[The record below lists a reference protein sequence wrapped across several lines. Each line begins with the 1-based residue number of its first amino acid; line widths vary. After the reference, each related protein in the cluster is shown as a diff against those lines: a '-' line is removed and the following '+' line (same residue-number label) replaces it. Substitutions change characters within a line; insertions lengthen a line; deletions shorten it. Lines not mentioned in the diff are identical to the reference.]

1 MRVLVPDYAM
11 NNAAHAM
18 AAAGVHSALMHFLPN
33 DRKWL
38 IEFMLTGDRPALA
51 AALAK
56 IGARV
61 LPLPVDTATGLQAGS
76 EPVG

>member
-1 MRVLVPDYAM
+1 MRVIIPDYAM

-18 AAAGVHSALMHFLPN
+18 AAAGVHSALMHFLPS

-38 IEFMLTGDRPALA
+38 LEFMVAGDKPALA

-56 IGARV
+56 IGAKV
-61 LPLPVDTATGLQAGS
+61 LPLPVDTATGLQSGV
-76 EPVG
+76 EPLA